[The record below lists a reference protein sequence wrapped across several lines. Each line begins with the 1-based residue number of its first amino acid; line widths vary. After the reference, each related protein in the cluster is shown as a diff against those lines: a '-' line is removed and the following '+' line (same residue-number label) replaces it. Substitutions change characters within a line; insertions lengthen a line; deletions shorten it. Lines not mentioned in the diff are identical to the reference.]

1 MSQEYLFAQEWLKT
15 GKRVALATVIETWGS
30 APRPVGSHLVI
41 DEDGRFEGSVSG
53 GCVESAVVSDAMD
66 VIETSIA
73 KTLNFGVADA
83 AAWEVGLSCGGKIS
97 IYVEPL
103 TLDMV
108 TPILEDYEARREHTV
123 SHGAFTQTY
132 KPPLR
137 LVITGAVHI
146 SQMLVPLAKSI
157 GLDTVIIDPRTAF
170 ATPERFPDVTIHAVW
185 VQDILP
191 VIKLDKFT
199 AFVALTHDPKID
211 DPALIA
217 ALNAECFYIGA
228 LGSRKTHEKR
238 VERLNHKD
246 IARIKAPIG
255 LDIGAISPAEIAI
268 AIIAE
273 IMAER

>member
-1 MSQEYLFAQEWLKT
+1 MQEYKFAQNWLKT
-15 GKRVALATVIETWGS
+15 GKKVALATVVETWGS

-41 DEDGRFEGSVSG
+41 DEEGRFEGSVSG

-66 VIETSIA
+66 VIETGIA
-73 KTLNFGVADA
+73 KTLAFGVADA

-103 TLDMV
+103 TLAMV
-108 TPILEDYEARREHTV
+108 TPVLAAHEARLEHSV
-123 SHGAFTQTY
+123 SHGAFTHTY

-146 SQMLVPLAKSI
+146 SQKLVPLAQSI
-157 GLDTVIIDPRTAF
+157 GFDTVIIDPRTAF
-170 ATPERFPDVTIHAVW
+170 ATPERFPNVTIHTKWA
-185 VQDILP
+185 QDILP
-191 VIKLDKFT
+191 VIKLDKYT
-199 AFVALTHDPKID
+199 ALVALTHDPKID

-217 ALNAECFYIGA
+217 ALDAECFYIGA
-228 LGSRKTHEKR
+228 LGSRKTHAKR